1 MISYTAA
8 GLPRVTKSQDQGT
21 TSQDPALEV
30 TFHNFQKIQL
40 VTQVHIIRIQSLC
53 EFQEKGILGGHL
65 SGWRPQRSLRKGE
78 MSQESGARKI
88 WRTQNPEDQKSPAE
102 SSPTLNRVW
111 VQSLTTLPGQH
122 STLPYF
128 WPYLPPPSTHCL
140 GIPDLLGFNQFP
152 KSNRNSPTSKS
163 LFLVFALPCMPFSLL
178 RSSYLL
184 QEASLNATLPESVTL
199 PSLQC
204 LLHGCTVTLVPHL
217 PLPPQVPWVG
227 RLTHRCPMLYA
238 KCMDDGN
245 TPHSRHREELRH
257 G

>member
-8 GLPRVTKSQDQGT
+8 GLPRVTESQDQGT

-128 WPYLPPPSTHCL
+128 WPYLPPPST
-140 GIPDLLGFNQFP
+140 
-152 KSNRNSPTSKS
+152 
-163 LFLVFALPCMPFSLL
+163 FLCPC
-178 RSSYLL
+178 
-184 QEASLNATLPESVTL
+184 
-199 PSLQC
+199 
-204 LLHGCTVTLVPHL
+204 
-217 PLPPQVPWVG
+217 LPPQP
-227 RLTHRCPMLYA
+227 LLLNSYLNSQTL
-238 KCMDDGN
+238 
-245 TPHSRHREELRH
+245 SELESKFLFVFSTCCSTYL
-257 G
+257 GTIAPIS